1 MSQADTFICPHCDR
15 QYRFKPELE
24 GKRIRCKCGEKFTVE
39 APILEEPD
47 DEIDGYDLH
56 DEPAE
61 HEGEGPDW
69 SALLGPEGGAAA
81 AAPVELSANVCP
93 NCRAAIKPGAALC
106 IQCGTDLRSGKKRGK
121 TKITQAKDTAHD
133 STASAVRTKIA
144 GVGLLIHGIGYLG
157 MMLAVILFFIAGWQA
172 AKQNPIADSL
182 MAGAGIS
189 FIIGIP
195 MLLLGPF
202 LCLTTP
208 KDAGL
213 LFLIGS
219 IGLYFVGMASFVVV
233 GIYQDQLPDI
243 VVFAAVLPQ
252 TFAAGCFVAFMRQ
265 MAEYI
270 GAGSVYE
277 NTDFLLKTWKYIAIT
292 SVLLLLPFIGC
303 LVLVVWIIAQTI
315 FALSYGWIV
324 CQAGLAAVR
333 S

>member
-39 APILEEPD
+39 APVFEEPD
-47 DEIDGYDLH
+47 DEFDSYDLH

-144 GVGLLIHGIGYLG
+144 GVGLLMHGLGYLG
-157 MMLAVILFFIAGWQA
+157 MLGASILLKIAEWQATSQNPSADIMVHIAGIVLLVA
-172 AKQNPIADSL
+172 
-182 MAGAGIS
+182 M
-189 FIIGIP
+189 P
-195 MLLLGPF
+195 MLIFGPF
-202 LCLTTP
+202 FCLVVP

-213 LFLIGS
+213 FYLLGS
-219 IGLYFVGMASFVVV
+219 IGLLILGAASFVAVFMEV
-233 GIYQDQLPDI
+233 IPMQ
-243 VVFAAVLPQ
+243 FAAVALLPFV
-252 TFAAGCFVAFMRQ
+252 FAPGCFVGFIRK

-270 GAGSVYE
+270 NAGAVYE
-277 NTDFLLKTWKYIAIT
+277 NTDFLLKVWKYMAFT
-292 SVLLLLPFIGC
+292 SILLVLPFFQC
-303 LVLVVWIIAQTI
+303 
-315 FALSYGWIV
+315 FALLIFIVAYTVFTLAYGWIV
-324 CQAGLAAVR
+324 SQAGLAAIK